1 MKYSLLL
8 SLLSLIAWKYDCL
21 FPAGLFGLLAGFL
34 FSLLFRRTIQIL
46 AIGYI
51 SASILTVIL
60 FPIEFSFAAIA
71 RIGIAWA
78 AAITALMTFLILFSL
93 IIKTKEKLQ
102 YLLNIRPIEN
112 RTLKESCL
120 LFIITSF

>member
-21 FPAGLFGLLAGFL
+21 FPAGLLGLLAGFL
-34 FSLLFRRTIQIL
+34 FSLLFRRKIQIL

-51 SASILTVIL
+51 SAGILTVIL

-71 RIGIAWA
+71 RNRYRLGGGHHS
-78 AAITALMTFLILFSL
+78 TYDVSYSL
-93 IIKTKEKLQ
+93 
-102 YLLNIRPIEN
+102 
-112 RTLKESCL
+112 
-120 LFIITSF
+120 

>member
-1 MKYSLLL
+1 MYKRQGLL
-8 SLLSLIAWKYDCL
+8 
-21 FPAGLFGLLAGFL
+21 GLLAGFL
-34 FSLLFRRTIQIL
+34 FSLLFRRKIQIL

-51 SASILTVIL
+51 SAGILTVIL

-102 YLLNIRPIEN
+102 
-112 RTLKESCL
+112 
-120 LFIITSF
+120 

>member
-21 FPAGLFGLLAGFL
+21 FPAGLFGLLA
-34 FSLLFRRTIQIL
+34 LLFRRKIQIL

-60 FPIEFSFAAIA
+60 FPIEFSFATIA

-102 YLLNIRPIEN
+102 
-112 RTLKESCL
+112 
-120 LFIITSF
+120 

>member
-34 FSLLFRRTIQIL
+34 FSLLFRRKIQIL

-78 AAITALMTFLILFSL
+78 VQELPQVPTDPWDVPLHAIATDKDW
-93 IIKTKEKLQ
+93 II
-102 YLLNIRPIEN
+102 P
-112 RTLKESCL
+112 
-120 LFIITSF
+120 

>member
-21 FPAGLFGLLAGFL
+21 FPAGLLGLLAGFL
-34 FSLLFRRTIQIL
+34 FSLLFRRKIQIL

-51 SASILTVIL
+51 SAGILTVIL
-60 FPIEFSFAAIA
+60 FPIEFSFASIA

-102 YLLNIRPIEN
+102 
-112 RTLKESCL
+112 
-120 LFIITSF
+120 

>member
-21 FPAGLFGLLAGFL
+21 FPAGLFGLLARFL
-34 FSLLFRRTIQIL
+34 FSLLFRRKIQIL

-102 YLLNIRPIEN
+102 
-112 RTLKESCL
+112 
-120 LFIITSF
+120 

>member
-21 FPAGLFGLLAGFL
+21 FPAGLFG
-34 FSLLFRRTIQIL
+34 RKIQIL

-102 YLLNIRPIEN
+102 
-112 RTLKESCL
+112 
-120 LFIITSF
+120 

>member
-34 FSLLFRRTIQIL
+34 FSLLFRRKIQIL

-71 RIGIAWA
+71 RIWA

-102 YLLNIRPIEN
+102 
-112 RTLKESCL
+112 
-120 LFIITSF
+120 

>member
-21 FPAGLFGLLAGFL
+21 LAGFL
-34 FSLLFRRTIQIL
+34 FSLLFRRKIQIL

-51 SASILTVIL
+51 SAGILTVIL

-102 YLLNIRPIEN
+102 
-112 RTLKESCL
+112 
-120 LFIITSF
+120 

>member
-34 FSLLFRRTIQIL
+34 FYLLFRRKIQIL

-71 RIGIAWA
+71 RIGIALA

-102 YLLNIRPIEN
+102 
-112 RTLKESCL
+112 
-120 LFIITSF
+120 

>member
-21 FPAGLFGLLAGFL
+21 FPAGLLGLLAGFL
-34 FSLLFRRTIQIL
+34 FSLAIEAINKIL
-46 AIGYI
+46 DIGYI
-51 SASILTVIL
+51 SAGILTVIL

-102 YLLNIRPIEN
+102 
-112 RTLKESCL
+112 
-120 LFIITSF
+120 

>member
-21 FPAGLFGLLAGFL
+21 FPAGLLAGFL
-34 FSLLFRRTIQIL
+34 FSLLFRRKIQIL

-102 YLLNIRPIEN
+102 
-112 RTLKESCL
+112 
-120 LFIITSF
+120 

>member
-21 FPAGLFGLLAGFL
+21 FPAGLFGLLAGF
-34 FSLLFRRTIQIL
+34 FSLYFPPEIQIL

-102 YLLNIRPIEN
+102 
-112 RTLKESCL
+112 
-120 LFIITSF
+120 

>member
-1 MKYSLLL
+1 MTITKSYRRSYEIFSSSLPSVFNRLEIRL
-8 SLLSLIAWKYDCL
+8 P
-21 FPAGLFGLLAGFL
+21 FPRRTFRPFGGIF
-34 FSLLFRRTIQIL
+34 FSLLFRRKIQIL

-102 YLLNIRPIEN
+102 
-112 RTLKESCL
+112 
-120 LFIITSF
+120 